1 MFFNINGTNWRVQ
14 YENPLS
20 DELKRS
26 NGSISL
32 GVTDR
37 NTHTIYLS
45 SALHGYMER
54 KVLIHELCHAI
65 CMSYDV
71 HLPIE
76 QEEILCD
83 FVATY
88 GDEVFGIVD
97 MILMAVRRET
107 G

>member
-1 MFFNINGTNWRVQ
+1 MFFTINGTNWRVQ
-14 YENPLS
+14 YENS
-20 DELKRS
+20 DSSELRRS
-26 NGSISL
+26 DNVSVL

-45 SALHGYMER
+45 NALHGHIER
-54 KVLIHELCHAI
+54 KVLIHEVCHAI

-97 MILMAVRRET
+97 MILGAVRRT
-107 G
+107 AI